1 VRDRLDSGSQSAD
14 EGYGVSPR
22 VGFDDR
28 GRDADSHT
36 IYQCDRLKRCNDA
49 HTKGSHARR
58 WTAIGSKGATLELAV
73 LGLLHDSPLHGY
85 ELRKRLNLL
94 LGWTRL
100 LSYGSLY
107 PALKRMLRAGLV
119 TEVAMA
125 SPGVSRRQRIV
136 YQITP
141 AGTEYFGAKITDVG
155 PSAWEDEDFNM
166 RFAFFSRTDSDV
178 RLRILEGRRSRLQER
193 LDRARRSR
201 GPEGADHYVT
211 ELQRHAI
218 ESVEREVRWLTD
230 LIAAERGAPAPQP
243 ATPVVTPAAA
253 RTTSQPA
260 KPKPSKAKTPPP
272 APATSNHTDS
282 PS

>member
-1 VRDRLDSGSQSAD
+1 MA
-14 EGYGVSPR
+14 
-22 VGFDDR
+22 
-28 GRDADSHT
+28 
-36 IYQCDRLKRCNDA
+36 
-49 HTKGSHARR
+49 
-58 WTAIGSKGATLELAV
+58 SKGATLELAV

-119 TEVAMA
+119 TEVTTTD

-141 AGTEYFGAKITDVG
+141 AGSDYFAGKITDVG

-166 RFAFFSRTDSDV
+166 RFAFFSRTDSEV

-193 LDRARRSR
+193 LDRARVNR
-201 GPEGADHYVT
+201 GPAGTDRYVS
-211 ELQRHAI
+211 ELQRHSI
-218 ESVEREVRWLTD
+218 ESVEREVKWLTD
-230 LIAAERGAPAPQP
+230 LIDAERAGPEPP
-243 ATPVVTPAAA
+243 
-253 RTTSQPA
+253 RTTKQ
-260 KPKPSKAKTPPP
+260 KPVSRTPDQR
-272 APATSNHTDS
+272 TSHKS
-282 PS
+282 VK

>member
-1 VRDRLDSGSQSAD
+1 MV
-14 EGYGVSPR
+14 
-22 VGFDDR
+22 
-28 GRDADSHT
+28 
-36 IYQCDRLKRCNDA
+36 
-49 HTKGSHARR
+49 
-58 WTAIGSKGATLELAV
+58 GSKGATLELAV

-193 LDRARRSR
+193 LDRAMRSR
-201 GPEGADHYVT
+201 GPAGADRYVS
-211 ELQRHAI
+211 R
-218 ESVEREVRWLTD
+218 
-230 LIAAERGAPAPQP
+230 APASRHRVGR
-243 ATPVVTPAAA
+243 A
-253 RTTSQPA
+253 
-260 KPKPSKAKTPPP
+260 
-272 APATSNHTDS
+272 
-282 PS
+282 